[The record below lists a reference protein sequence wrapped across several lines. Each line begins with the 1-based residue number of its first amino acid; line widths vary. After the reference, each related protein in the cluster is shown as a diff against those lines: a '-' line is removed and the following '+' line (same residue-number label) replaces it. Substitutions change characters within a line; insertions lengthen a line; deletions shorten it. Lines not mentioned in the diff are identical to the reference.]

1 MTHGCLHMT
10 RSQLGRQA
18 PSSNGF
24 VHVHGSLKLLYRWKI
39 EETLLGRSY
48 LSLRDSHFVI
58 KNIVIIPLSL

>member
-48 LSLRDSHFVI
+48 LSLRDSHFF
-58 KNIVIIPLSL
+58 L